1 MRYKENVL
9 NKLNQADILINRV
22 TTEVNRNVNQDT
34 ILESLT
40 KLKEQVE
47 VIRETIAIEPDDF
60 EQQFAPKF

>member
-9 NKLNQADILINRV
+9 NKLGQADILINRV
-22 TTEVNRNVNQDT
+22 TTEVNRNINQDT

-40 KLKEQVE
+40 KLKEQIE